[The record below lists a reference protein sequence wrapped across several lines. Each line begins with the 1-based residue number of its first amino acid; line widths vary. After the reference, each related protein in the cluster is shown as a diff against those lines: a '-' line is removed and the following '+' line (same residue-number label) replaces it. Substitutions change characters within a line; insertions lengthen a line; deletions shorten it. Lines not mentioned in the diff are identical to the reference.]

1 MNPKQQHI
9 LKNIKLLAPQTDTP
23 NLKENWQPVE
33 PGALWGFNCFPD
45 GQIQAYVHK
54 SLDFSQ
60 LVVKARLIDAELV
73 MAYDQLT
80 ALMDDDRDTTDIV
93 TYWYGARSDKEE
105 AGDFRVSDVRSLV
118 AHNLWGSVRIKVF
131 YPHSDIRNTVDLLS
145 PVVSPY
151 GLDLTDC
158 GCDITKY
165 DGIIFPDMSAEGR
178 FDKDLNYAGLQTPR
192 YHCLKTRDQ
201 VTGEVTRHEI
211 PQLPKTGKFL
221 VMDDLCDGGRTF
233 IDIVT
238 LGKNALSN
246 SFDLFVPHGV
256 FSNSALGKL
265 QRAGYEKIF
274 TTNSYQDFNTEDQQD
289 MIKRGILHVEKVF

>member
-9 LKNIKLLAPQTDTP
+9 LNNIKLLAPQTDTP

-54 SLDFSQ
+54 SFDLSQ
-60 LVVKARLIDAELV
+60 LIVKARLIDAELV

-80 ALMDDDRDTTDIV
+80 ALMDDDRNVSDIV
-93 TYWYGARSDKEE
+93 TYWYGARSDKTE
-105 AGDFRVSDVRSLV
+105 AGDFVVSDVRSLL

-131 YPHSDIRNTVDLLS
+131 YPHSHIANTEDLTC

-151 GLDLTDC
+151 GLDLADC
-158 GCDITKY
+158 GCDITQY
-165 DGIIFPDMSAEGR
+165 DGLIFPDMSAEGR
-178 FDKDLNYAGLQTPR
+178 FDEDLRYAGIQTPR
-192 YHCLKTRDQ
+192 YRCLKTRDQ
-201 VTGEVTRHEI
+201 VTSEITRHEI
-211 PQLPKTGKFL
+211 PQLPKTGRFL

-256 FSNSALGKL
+256 FSNGALGKL
-265 QRAGYEKIF
+265 QRAGYDKIF
-274 TTNSYQDFNTEDQQD
+274 TTNSYQDFNTENQQD
-289 MIKRGILHVEKVF
+289 MIKSGILHVQEVF